1 MNATQRRL
9 EGKVALIVGAGQ
21 TPGPKMGNGRA
32 TALLFAREGAQV
44 LAADQN
50 IASAEETVA
59 LIQSEG
65 GSAAAVETDV
75 TDESSIQRAVHDCT
89 QRWNRLDILHNNVGI
104 SVAGGDAP
112 VTEITVEA
120 FDRIMAVNLR
130 SVVLACK
137 HALPIMRDQGSGVIL
152 TISSIAALVILYSSA
167 QAGSIR
173 IGTEGAYPPWNAKD
187 ESGKLIGFEV
197 ELAGWLCIYMKA
209 DCTLVEQDWDG
220 MIPGLIMRKYDAI
233 MAGMSIT
240 DERMKTIN
248 FSQGYADEV
257 ASLAVMKGSSLEG
270 MDTPKAINLSTGG
283 GAAKKALKT
292 LTAALAGKTIGVQTA
307 TIHQNFLESGDVG
320 NVKVRTYKTQDEVNL
335 DLAAGRIDAAL
346 AAAVAFTDYA
356 EKSGKPVVLVGP
368 TFSGGAFGNGVGV
381 GIRKADTQLLEDFN
395 KAIDSARK
403 SGKISEL
410 AIRWFGFDASM

>member
-1 MNATQRRL
+1 MKNIF
-9 EGKVALIVGAGQ
+9 K
-21 TPGPKMGNGRA
+21 
-32 TALLFAREGAQV
+32 LF
-44 LAADQN
+44 L
-50 IASAEETVA
+50 
-59 LIQSEG
+59 
-65 GSAAAVETDV
+65 
-75 TDESSIQRAVHDCT
+75 
-89 QRWNRLDILHNNVGI
+89 
-104 SVAGGDAP
+104 
-112 VTEITVEA
+112 
-120 FDRIMAVNLR
+120 
-130 SVVLACK
+130 
-137 HALPIMRDQGSGVIL
+137 
-152 TISSIAALVILYSSA
+152 SSIAALMIFFSSA
-167 QAGSIR
+167 QAESIR

-197 ELAGWLCIYMKA
+197 ELANFLCIYMQA
-209 DCTLVEQDWDG
+209 DCTIVEQDWDG

-270 MDTPKAINLSTGG
+270 MDTPEGINLSLGG
-283 GAAKKALKT
+283 GDVKKALKT

-320 NVKVRTYKTQDEVNL
+320 NVKIRTYKTQDEVNL

-356 EKSGKPVVLVGP
+356 EKSGKAVVLVGP

-381 GIRKADTQLLEDFN
+381 GIRKDDTDLLKAFN
-395 KAIDSARK
+395 KAINKARK
-403 SGKISEL
+403 NGDISRI
-410 AIRWFGFDASM
+410 AIKWFGFDASM

>member
-1 MNATQRRL
+1 M
-9 EGKVALIVGAGQ
+9 EMK
-21 TPGPKMGNGRA
+21 
-32 TALLFAREGAQV
+32 
-44 LAADQN
+44 N
-50 IASAEETVA
+50 IFKFF
-59 LIQSEG
+59 L
-65 GSAAAVETDV
+65 
-75 TDESSIQRAVHDCT
+75 
-89 QRWNRLDILHNNVGI
+89 
-104 SVAGGDAP
+104 
-112 VTEITVEA
+112 
-120 FDRIMAVNLR
+120 
-130 SVVLACK
+130 
-137 HALPIMRDQGSGVIL
+137 
-152 TISSIAALVILYSSA
+152 SSIAALAILSSSA
-167 QAGSIR
+167 QAGSIK

-197 ELAGWLCIYMKA
+197 ELANWLCIYMEA
-209 DCTLVEQDWDG
+209 DCTIVEQDWDG

-283 GAAKKALKT
+283 SDVKSALKT

-320 NVKVRTYKTQDEVNL
+320 SVKVRTYKTQDEVNL

-356 EKSGKPVVLVGP
+356 EKSGKDVVLVGP
-368 TFSGGAFGNGVGV
+368 TFAGGAFGNGVGV
-381 GIRKADTQLLEDFN
+381 GIRKDDTALL
-395 KAIDSARK
+395 
-403 SGKISEL
+403 
-410 AIRWFGFDASM
+410 